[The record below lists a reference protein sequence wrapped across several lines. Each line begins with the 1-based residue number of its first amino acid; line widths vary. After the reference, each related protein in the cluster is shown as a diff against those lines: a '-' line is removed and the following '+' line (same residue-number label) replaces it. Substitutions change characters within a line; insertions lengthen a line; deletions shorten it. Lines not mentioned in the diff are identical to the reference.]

1 MYRCLGNERRGLL
14 EMKPRTFKFIVERHR
29 YGYLAYP
36 LGLKGVVMGQGD
48 SFGAAL
54 HDAKSA
60 LQAHIEAFGTAVLD
74 DDNQA
79 DAAYVAEAE
88 VNVAESRR
96 GEA

>member
-1 MYRCLGNERRGLL
+1 MYRCLGNEKCGLI

-60 LQAHIEAFGTAVLD
+60 VHDAKSAVQAHIEAFGTAVLD

-79 DAAYVAEAE
+79 DAA
-88 VNVAESRR
+88 
-96 GEA
+96 